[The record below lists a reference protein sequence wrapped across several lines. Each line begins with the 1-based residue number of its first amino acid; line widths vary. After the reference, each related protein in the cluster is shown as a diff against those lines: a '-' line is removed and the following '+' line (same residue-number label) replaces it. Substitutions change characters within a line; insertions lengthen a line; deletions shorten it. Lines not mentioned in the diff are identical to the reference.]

1 MQAERYLN
9 GQWKLVYTSNSELF
23 GLLGL
28 SKLPFVTIG
37 DITQNI
43 QASTLTVEN
52 KVIPVPHTACCM
64 AQHAMKGRH
73 ARMHGIAQARW
84 AQMEA

>member
-1 MQAERYLN
+1 MQAERYLD
-9 GQWKLVYTSNSELF
+9 GQWKLVYTSNSELL

-52 KVIPVPHTACCM
+52 KVIPLSHTARCM
-64 AQHAMKGRH
+64 TQHT
-73 ARMHGIAQARW
+73 Q
-84 AQMEA
+84 